1 MEDDVV
7 RGRWRGCEIE
17 ICGGKDVRS
26 GSGVGDVGCD
36 YYSHIIII
44 EEPRVE
50 STGGLRSQYK
60 KNQAKE

>member
-1 MEDDVV
+1 MWLWIIHRCYYYD
-7 RGRWRGCEIE
+7 EIE

-50 STGGLRSQYK
+50 SSRWD
-60 KNQAKE
+60 EEPI

>member
-1 MEDDVV
+1 MKYIYIYYYD
-7 RGRWRGCEIE
+7 EIE

-50 STGGLRSQYK
+50 PSRWV
-60 KNQAKE
+60 EEPI

>member
-50 STGGLRSQYK
+50 SSRWD
-60 KNQAKE
+60 EEPI